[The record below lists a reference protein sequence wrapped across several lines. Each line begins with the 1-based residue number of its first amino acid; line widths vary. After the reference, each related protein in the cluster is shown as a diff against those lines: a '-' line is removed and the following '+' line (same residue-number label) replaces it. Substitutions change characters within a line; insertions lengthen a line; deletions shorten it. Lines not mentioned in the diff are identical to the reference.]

1 MSGLVAVCKDV
12 DETRAAAGAL
22 AALAIPGDL
31 LLLVGEL
38 GAGKTAFAQGFAR
51 GLGVTN
57 PVTSPTFT
65 LARTYDGRL
74 RLHHLDVY
82 RLDHL
87 QEAVDLGLAE
97 IVDDGAVTL
106 IEWGDVVA
114 SALPSDYLEV
124 VLSYGSADD
133 TRTIALSVIG
143 PAWAGRLAALQRAV
157 EPWAAGG

>member
-1 MSGLVAVCKDV
+1 MTGLVAVCKDV
-12 DETRAAAGAL
+12 EETKAAAAAL
-22 AALAIPGDL
+22 AALAAPGDL

-51 GLGVTN
+51 GLGVTD

-65 LARTYDGRL
+65 LARTYAGRL

-124 VLSYGSADD
+124 ALSYGSADD
-133 TRTIALSVIG
+133 TRTIALSVVG
-143 PAWAGRLAALQRAV
+143 PAWAGRLTELHRAV
-157 EPWAAGG
+157 EPWAVGD